1 MASRD
6 SLSTESLY
14 VVVSKHTTKVEVS
27 TNVYSVHRTIEQV
40 SFYGC
45 ASEEL

>member
-27 TNVYSVHRTIEQV
+27 THGSGIEQV
-40 SFYGC
+40 SLDEC
-45 ASEEL
+45 AS